1 MAEKFYWLKLKRDF
15 FKRHDMKI
23 IESMPNGKDYI
34 IFYLKLLCESI
45 DHEGCLR
52 FNEEI
57 PYNEEMLSVITGTNV
72 DVVRSAIN
80 IFTKLQM
87 MSILDDGTYFM
98 NEVNKMIGSAVDNDN
113 ANRQRRYREKQ
124 KENQLALQNVTD
136 SVTKNNESKSIEID
150 IEKDI
155 DIYKNSCAKQV
166 LHECDVNEKF
176 NKFWSEYPRKV
187 GKEKCLRWFKTH
199 KVDDELLEKML
210 NAIKK
215 QKKSDQWYCNDGK
228 YIPHPFTW
236 LNRGGWDDE
245 VKDSGFNC
253 DYVPVFDEL

>member
-136 SVTKNNESKSIEID
+136 SVTKNNESIELDTRVKKRDKEREKERERTITVVDSRSIPSMER
-150 IEKDI
+150 
-155 DIYKNSCAKQV
+155 SR
-166 LHECDVNEKF
+166 LT
-176 NKFWSEYPRKV
+176 P
-187 GKEKCLRWFKTH
+187 GKKT
-199 KVDDELLEKML
+199 
-210 NAIKK
+210 A
-215 QKKSDQWYCNDGK
+215 
-228 YIPHPFTW
+228 
-236 LNRGGWDDE
+236 R
-245 VKDSGFNC
+245 
-253 DYVPVFDEL
+253 

>member
-1 MAEKFYWLKLKRDF
+1 MEKFYWLKLKRDF

-23 IESMPNGKDYI
+23 IEAMPNGKDYI

-113 ANRQRRYREKQ
+113 ANRQRRFREKQ
-124 KENQLALQNVTD
+124 KALALQNVTEN
-136 SVTKNNESKSIEID
+136 VTNNNESKSIEI
-150 IEKDI
+150 EKDKEI
-155 DIYKNSCAKQV
+155 DIDNNIEQ
-166 LHECDVNEKF
+166 KF
-176 NKFWSEYPRKV
+176 VTFWSEYPKKV
-187 GKEKCLRWFKTH
+187 GKDKCLRWFKSH
-199 KVDDELLEKML
+199 KVTDDLLDKMISSI
-210 NAIKK
+210 NNFKNSK
-215 QKKSDQWYCNDGK
+215 QWSNPQ
-228 YIPHPFTW
+228 YIPHPYTW

-245 VKDSGFNC
+245 LECNNDDFTSGNNTEI
-253 DYVPVFDEL
+253 VWETL